1 MFGLLKI
8 LQNAVI
14 NWYEMWIQQTVW
26 WSLKDE
32 FHPESKPADRA
43 IDVTQSLQLTQLF
56 PTSPQLPN
64 QSRGIIKLDNAVQLK
79 YWRKGK

>member
-14 NWYEMWIQQTVW
+14 NWFEMWIQQTVW

-43 IDVTQSLQLTQLF
+43 IDVAQSL
-56 PTSPQLPN
+56 
-64 QSRGIIKLDNAVQLK
+64 
-79 YWRKGK
+79 